1 METKYTNELG
11 VRLRK
16 LFIEFRLVIAKG
28 YSIFRE
34 VLTFPLFLSS
44 LSPLLLSL
52 FSLSL
57 SNFYFI
63 VSTNEWK
70 KQN

>member
-11 VRLRK
+11 VRFRK

-28 YSIFRE
+28 YSIFHE
-34 VLTFPLFLSS
+34 VLTHPLFLSF
-44 LSPLLLSL
+44 LSSLLLSL
-52 FSLSL
+52 SFLSF

-70 KQN
+70 K